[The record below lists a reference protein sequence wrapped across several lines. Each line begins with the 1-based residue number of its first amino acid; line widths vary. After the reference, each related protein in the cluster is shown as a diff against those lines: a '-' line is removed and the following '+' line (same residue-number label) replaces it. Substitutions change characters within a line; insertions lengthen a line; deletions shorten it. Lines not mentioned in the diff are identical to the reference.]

1 MYDSLVLLIGL
12 VVLIIDLVMVIASS
26 AMIIIALALG
36 RNSTILRSHGIA
48 FVTLYVAYLVYVVGR

>member
-1 MYDSLVLLIGL
+1 LLIGL